1 MNRHFTKGEWPIA
14 CEKVLSIISQQ
25 GNANKDQDEIPKW
38 LKITR
43 LLLWMWSIQSLW
55 EYKII
60 WPLWKA
66 ASHFWMKLNMYLSY
80 DPVFPFLTLLPKER
94 NVSILQKDLFKNVH
108 INFIY
113 KSPRL
118 ETTQMSINIKMEKL
132 LYTIQQ

>member
-14 CEKVLSIISQQ
+14 CEKLLSIISQQ

-43 LLLWMWSIQSLW
+43 LLLWMWSIQFLW

-60 WPLWKA
+60 QPLWKA
-66 ASHFWMKLNMYLSY
+66 SSHFWMKLNMYLSY
-80 DPVFPFLTLLPKER
+80 DPVFPFLTLLLKER